1 MSTCVFSFN
10 VQVEVFDGTGFN
22 EPGNSYVVWGKKD
35 VVYP

>member
-10 VQVEVFDGTGFN
+10 VQVEVFDGTSFN